1 MVLMEEHTP
10 PPGAYAEGVGRGRR
24 QRVFIRINEI
34 KEKIIDF
41 FSLCVN
47 YNNRSPI
54 VGNDNLNGINCR
66 RRATKIYELTK
77 DIVTNNIVLQL
88 YF

>member
-1 MVLMEEHTP
+1 MEEHTP
-10 PPGAYAEGVGRGRR
+10 PPGAYAEVVGRGRR
-24 QRVFIRINEI
+24 GRVFIRINEI

-47 YNNRSPI
+47 YNNRSPV
-54 VGNDNLNGINCR
+54 VGNDNLNDINCH